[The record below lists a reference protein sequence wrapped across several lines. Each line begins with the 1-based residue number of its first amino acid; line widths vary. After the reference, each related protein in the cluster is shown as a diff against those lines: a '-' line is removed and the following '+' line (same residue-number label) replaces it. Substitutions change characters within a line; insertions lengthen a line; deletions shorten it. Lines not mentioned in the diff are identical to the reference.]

1 MEINNNI
8 KVNSFTGANKM
19 DKEPASFQEQID
31 GMVKTLSNRAER
43 EVPEYGEFSPVMEFI
58 PNLDK
63 ETSSTVGKYGLKIF
77 KMPKSVVEDEKQ
89 RYLEAAAYMPAG
101 DYKADM
107 VVGSGNKQEILDM
120 LKSKDFA
127 ENLNYAYAELL
138 DVIKDS

>member
-1 MEINNNI
+1 
-8 KVNSFTGANKM
+8 
-19 DKEPASFQEQID
+19 
-31 GMVKTLSNRAER
+31 
-43 EVPEYGEFSPVMEFI
+43 
-58 PNLDK
+58 
-63 ETSSTVGKYGLKIF
+63 
-77 KMPKSVVEDEKQ
+77 MPKSVVEDEKQ